1 MKPVVTRFAPSP
13 TGYVH
18 IWSLRTVLY
27 NYLFAKKNNG
37 KFMLRVEDTDRSRLV
52 EWSVENMLEILAS
65 VWLIPDE
72 WPNNPGEN
80 WPYYQ
85 SERLEIYQKY
95 ITELIEKDKAYHCFC
110 SSDRLTKLREEQASL
125 WLATKYDGH
134 CRYLSQEEVDEKLSW
149 NSPFTIRLKVPKER
163 EVIFD
168 DVIKGK
174 IKVNTK
180 DIDDQVILKSDWFP
194 TYHLANV
201 VDDHL
206 MSVTHVI
213 RWDEWTPS
221 TPKHVLLYEA
231 FEWEQPVFAHIP
243 LLLWMDKKKLSKRT
257 WDVSVESYLEKWY
270 MTESIINYIALLGWN
285 PKTTEEFFSMND
297 LIERF
302 DLEQVHKAWAV
313 FDIER
318 LTFFNAYYLKNTDIN
333 ILYDKLFLYLS
344 RYNKEFLNKIS
355 IFPEAYN
362 KRILGELRTKMKKF
376 DEFEELTSFLYWEYN
391 IPDQTLLLNEK
402 MKITQISEVK
412 KAFVVASD
420 ILDNNDD
427 FNSVDEVKNV
437 FIEKIKEAEMKN
449 GQVLWPVRV
458 ALSWEAFSPWALE
471 LIYILWN
478 KKSSERIEKVL
489 KELK

>member
-163 EVIFD
+163 
-168 DVIKGK
+168 
-174 IKVNTK
+174 
-180 DIDDQVILKSDWFP
+180 
-194 TYHLANV
+194 
-201 VDDHL
+201 
-206 MSVTHVI
+206 
-213 RWDEWTPS
+213 
-221 TPKHVLLYEA
+221 
-231 FEWEQPVFAHIP
+231 
-243 LLLWMDKKKLSKRT
+243 
-257 WDVSVESYLEKWY
+257 
-270 MTESIINYIALLGWN
+270 
-285 PKTTEEFFSMND
+285 
-297 LIERF
+297 
-302 DLEQVHKAWAV
+302 
-313 FDIER
+313 
-318 LTFFNAYYLKNTDIN
+318 
-333 ILYDKLFLYLS
+333 
-344 RYNKEFLNKIS
+344 
-355 IFPEAYN
+355 
-362 KRILGELRTKMKKF
+362 
-376 DEFEELTSFLYWEYN
+376 
-391 IPDQTLLLNEK
+391 
-402 MKITQISEVK
+402 
-412 KAFVVASD
+412 
-420 ILDNNDD
+420 
-427 FNSVDEVKNV
+427 
-437 FIEKIKEAEMKN
+437 
-449 GQVLWPVRV
+449 
-458 ALSWEAFSPWALE
+458 
-471 LIYILWN
+471 
-478 KKSSERIEKVL
+478 
-489 KELK
+489 